1 MNKTKEMLE
10 IIEGFQNL
18 TSKIK
23 DDHDCIK
30 KTLKNREM
38 TIAACK
44 TEYQKLH
51 GEYVELKKKYTELIK
66 KNEEKEKEKDNIN
79 DDDYNEGKN
88 KKRKKVACEKIK
100 KKKENNIRL

>member
-1 MNKTKEMLE
+1 MNNKTKEMLE

-23 DDHDCIK
+23 DDHDSIK
-30 KTLKNREM
+30 KTLKNREL

-51 GEYVELKKKYTELIK
+51 REYEELKKRYAELL
-66 KNEEKEKEKDNIN
+66 
-79 DDDYNEGKN
+79 KN
-88 KKRKKVACEKIK
+88 KEEEEINNRNDNNNNNNQEKIRKRKKTATEKIK
-100 KKKENNIRL
+100 KKKK

>member
-1 MNKTKEMLE
+1 MNNKTKEMLE

-23 DDHDCIK
+23 DDHDSIK
-30 KTLKNREM
+30 KTLKNKEM

-51 GEYVELKKKYTELIK
+51 KEHEELKKKICRT
-66 KNEEKEKEKDNIN
+66 
-79 DDDYNEGKN
+79 N
-88 KKRKKVACEKIK
+88 KTKRRKRKRKKY
-100 KKKENNIRL
+100 